1 MAEAPVAVHS
11 CRLEVLAD
19 TADWIAVHVP
29 VGLLVEFS
37 HSSDNL
43 IVPQLH
49 SDNRIGPRKLSSLR
63 ELLIFMSMGVITLA
77 SYPLEPQLKENFT
90 CILSFQGCQGSSK
103 SRSHHVQVI
112 FLLCLHA
119 PR

>member
-1 MAEAPVAVHS
+1 MFALALEALVSAPAAVLSMAEAPVAVHS

-19 TADWIAVHVP
+19 TADWIAVHVA

-49 SDNRIGPRKLSSLR
+49 RDNRIGPRKLSSLR
-63 ELLIFMSMGVITLA
+63 ES
-77 SYPLEPQLKENFT
+77 
-90 CILSFQGCQGSSK
+90 
-103 SRSHHVQVI
+103 
-112 FLLCLHA
+112 
-119 PR
+119 